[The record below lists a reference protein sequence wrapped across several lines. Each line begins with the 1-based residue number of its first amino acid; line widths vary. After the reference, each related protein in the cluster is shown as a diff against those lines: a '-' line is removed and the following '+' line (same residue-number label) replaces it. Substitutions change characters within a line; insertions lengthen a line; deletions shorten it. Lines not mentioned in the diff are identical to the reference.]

1 MLLRTNWKS
10 QWHKL
15 RDVRRRS
22 LVAVLSAVT
31 LVATGTVAA
40 CGGER
45 SEPTAPAAAA
55 AEADRARFLSVS
67 ARDAGPLHNEFL
79 AFAFPKIRN
88 AVASGADHGRTC
100 RVIAQAMREFVVAR
114 RLDVNPRTIPDDVA
128 GGRCAGS
135 HERTPIGGGGQPQAR
150 PSLTDD
156 GVPVPELDPIVAEMA
171 SAVEMGWSREDL
183 TILFDQKVAYA
194 RAHLPE
200 AEAEVVV
207 AAASVG
213 LSSVDYWDANYQAHE
228 DELLGALDEAA
239 YSSAS
244 FSGAL
249 DRALPPTR
257 SDARLTPR
265 FSSFWA
271 KARLV
276 GKADLIGGVRGGI
289 KGISGGWAG
298 IGAGALVEGGA
309 ASGGALV
316 GLLLQ

>member
-1 MLLRTNWKS
+1 MLSRIIWSSQFQRLRNGS
-10 QWHKL
+10 RHS
-15 RDVRRRS
+15 VVA
-22 LVAVLSAVT
+22 LVSAMT
-31 LVATGTVAA
+31 LAAAGTLAA
-40 CGGER
+40 CSGER
-45 SEPTAPAAAA
+45 IEPTAPAGASS
-55 AEADRARFLSVS
+55 DDGRSVLLPVS
-67 ARDAGPLHNEFL
+67 ARDAGSLHNEFL
-79 AFAFPKIRN
+79 AFAFPRIRD
-88 AVASGADHGRTC
+88 AVAAGADHGRAC

-114 RLDVNPRTIPDDVA
+114 RLAVNPRTIRDDVA

-135 HERTPIGGGGQPQAR
+135 RERAPTGEGGQPQAR
-150 PSLTDD
+150 PSLADD
-156 GVPVPELDPIVAEMA
+156 GIPVPELEPIVTEMA
-171 SAVEMGWSREDL
+171 AAVEMGWSREDL
-183 TILFDQKVAYA
+183 ATLFDHKVAYA

-213 LSSVDYWDANYQAHE
+213 LSSVDYWDVNYQSHE
-228 DELLGALDEAA
+228 EELLAALDGADYSRAA
-239 YSSAS
+239 EGE
-244 FSGAL
+244 SGLTKQPAG
-249 DRALPPTR
+249 R

-271 KARLV
+271 KARTV

-309 ASGGALV
+309 ASAGALV